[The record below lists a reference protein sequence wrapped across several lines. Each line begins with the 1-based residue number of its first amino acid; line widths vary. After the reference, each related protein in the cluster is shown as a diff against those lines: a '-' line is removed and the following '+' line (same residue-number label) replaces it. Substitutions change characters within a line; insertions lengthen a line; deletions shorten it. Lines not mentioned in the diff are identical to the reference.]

1 MEKEFIEGRLS
12 GVKASIGGPTIT
24 HVMYA
29 YDIIFTKAN
38 RSEAKTLNNF
48 LEKYCSWS
56 DQQVIRAKSSLI
68 FSKTSPKSV
77 MRMVK
82 HILQMKCLAKDAK
95 YMGSPMFLS
104 RAPTKD
110 FQFFQEKLKGKL
122 KGWRSKCLSWARRC
136 TLIKSM
142 ARIPQLILLK
152 FQTKFATTLMP

>member
-56 DQQVIRAKSSLI
+56 NQQAIQAKSSLI

-77 MRMVK
+77 MRVVK

-95 YMGSPMFLS
+95 YMGSPCFYLELLQRTS
-104 RAPTKD
+104 N
-110 FQFFQEKLKGKL
+110 FFK
-122 KGWRSKCLSWARRC
+122 RSLREN
-136 TLIKSM
+136 
-142 ARIPQLILLK
+142 
-152 FQTKFATTLMP
+152 